1 MAFDGVTVA
10 AVVKEIAD
18 SCIGGRINKIAQ
30 PEPDE
35 LLLTI
40 KTGGEQKNLLIS
52 AGASLPLIYFTQGS
66 KQSPMTAP
74 AFVCFSES
82 ICKMGVLYRFHSR
95 DWSELYI
102 LILSTWTRWG
112 ICARNV

>member
-40 KTGGEQKNLLIS
+40 KTGGEQKKLLIS
-52 AGASLPLIYFTQGS
+52 AGASLPLIYFTLGS

-74 AFVCFSES
+74 GFCMLLRKHLQNGRIISVSQPGLER
-82 ICKMGVLYRFHSR
+82 IV
-95 DWSELYI
+95 YI
-102 LILSTWTRWG
+102 DIEHLDEMG